1 MSLMCN
7 ECSVKADART
17 SHVQVVAR
25 QASTRTLVAARGR
38 SRPGTV
44 TGLMG
49 LVGHLGPAHR
59 LARGPLR

>member
-7 ECSVKADART
+7 EYSVKADART

-44 TGLMG
+44 TGFMG
-49 LVGHLGPAHR
+49 LGRLGPAHR